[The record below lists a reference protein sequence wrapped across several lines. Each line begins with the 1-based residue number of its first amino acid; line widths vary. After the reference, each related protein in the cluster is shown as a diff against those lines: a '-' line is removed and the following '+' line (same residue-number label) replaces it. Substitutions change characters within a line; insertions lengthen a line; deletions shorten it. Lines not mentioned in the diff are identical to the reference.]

1 MMSKSKIDELG
12 KRLRQAATDEVA
24 LDVVALDAYRE
35 SFSDAINGVQKM
47 LRAANLTEFTSRTK
61 STASVVAKLLR
72 QPKTRLS
79 QVQDILGLRFVA
91 DDLKQQEALM
101 IELTR
106 IFPDSKPQDRRL
118 SPQYGYRA
126 VHLIVKVNGFP
137 IEIQV
142 RSQLQQY
149 WAQYSEMMADQH
161 GQELKYGGGAIQIRS
176 FLENLSL
183 EAAQLEQQL
192 NRQNSRQTPEWLKD
206 RFDKMIGKLST

>member
-12 KRLRQAATDEVA
+12 KQLRQAATDEVA

-91 DDLKQQEALM
+91 DDLKQQEAL
-101 IELTR
+101 IDELTR
-106 IFPDSKPQDRRL
+106 IFPDSKPQDRRHF
-118 SPQYGYRA
+118 PQYGYRA
-126 VHLIVKVNGFP
+126 VHLIVKFNGLP

-183 EAAQLEQQL
+183 EAVQLEQQL
-192 NRQNSRQTPEWLKD
+192 DRQNSRQTPEWLKN
-206 RFDKMIGKLST
+206 RFDKMIEKLST

>member
-1 MMSKSKIDELG
+1 MSKSKIDELG
-12 KRLRQAATDEVA
+12 KQLRHAATEGVA

-47 LRAANLTEFTSRTK
+47 LRSANLTEFTSRTK

-79 QVQDILGLRFVA
+79 QVQDILGLRLVA

-101 IELTR
+101 VELTR
-106 IFPDSKPQDRRL
+106 IFSDSKPQDRRL

-126 VHLIVKVNGFP
+126 VHLIVKFNGLP

-176 FLENLSL
+176 FLENLSS

-192 NRQNSRQTPEWLKD
+192 DRQNIRQTPEWLKD
-206 RFDKMIGKLST
+206 RFDKMIEKLST

>member
-1 MMSKSKIDELG
+1 
-12 KRLRQAATDEVA
+12 
-24 LDVVALDAYRE
+24 
-35 SFSDAINGVQKM
+35 M
-47 LRAANLTEFTSRTK
+47 LRSANLTEFTSRTK

-79 QVQDILGLRFVA
+79 QVQDILGLRLVA

-101 IELTR
+101 VELTR
-106 IFPDSKPQDRRL
+106 IFSDSKPQDRRL

-126 VHLIVKVNGFP
+126 VHLIVKFNGLP

-176 FLENLSL
+176 FLENLSS

-192 NRQNSRQTPEWLKD
+192 DRQNIRQTPEWLKD
-206 RFDKMIGKLST
+206 RFDKMIEKLST

>member
-1 MMSKSKIDELG
+1 MMSKAKIDELG
-12 KRLRQAATDEVA
+12 KQLRQAATEGAA

-72 QPKTRLS
+72 QPNTRLS

-101 IELTR
+101 VELTG
-106 IFPDSKPQDRRL
+106 IFSDSKPQDRRL

-137 IEIQV
+137 LEIQV
-142 RSQLQQY
+142 RSQLQHY
-149 WAQYSEMMADQH
+149 WAQYSEMIADQR
-161 GQELKYGGGAIQIRS
+161 GQDLKYGGGDVEIRR
-176 FLENLSL
+176 FLEKLSL
-183 EAAQLEQQL
+183 EVAQLEQQL
-192 NRQNSRQTPEWLKD
+192 DQQDIRPTPESLKD
-206 RFDKMIGKLST
+206 QFEKMIKKLST

>member
-12 KRLRQAATDEVA
+12 KQLRQAATEGVA
-24 LDVVALDAYRE
+24 LDVAALDSYRE
-35 SFSDAINGVQKM
+35 SFSDAINGVQRM

-79 QVQDILGLRFVA
+79 QIQDILGLRFVA

-101 IELTR
+101 VELTR
-106 IFPDSKPQDRRL
+106 IFPESKPQDRRL
-118 SPQYGYRA
+118 SPHYCYRA

-137 IEIQV
+137 VEIQV
-142 RSQLQQY
+142 RSLLQHY

-161 GQELKYGGGAIQIRS
+161 GQDLKYGGGADGIRS

-183 EAAQLEQQL
+183 AAAQLEHQLDQQDI
-192 NRQNSRQTPEWLKD
+192 QQTPEWLKD
-206 RFDKMIGKLST
+206 QFEKMIKKLST